1 MVGPP
6 GATAQPWSIA
16 VGSPSDRQV
25 SNSSVSA
32 RQAML
37 DVADR
42 GGAEYQPK
50 PRLVGVER
58 RDDRSGGLGRIAW
71 RQPVVVANVTPRW
84 ADDLFVLGHL
94 GRLVGGVRAKKRP
107 MCERSSKV
115 TARDRGKRQRFWF
128 GCSLPGLLSSL

>member
-1 MVGPP
+1 
-6 GATAQPWSIA
+6 
-16 VGSPSDRQV
+16 
-25 SNSSVSA
+25 
-32 RQAML
+32 ML

-107 MCERSSKV
+107 MRKAPSSTISVLMPKPA
-115 TARDRGKRQRFWF
+115 T
-128 GCSLPGLLSSL
+128 SSQSVSVSPSSANLVAQ

>member
-94 GRLVGGVRAKKRP
+94 CRLVGGVRAKKRP
-107 MCERSSKV
+107 MRKAPSSTISVLMPKPA
-115 TARDRGKRQRFWF
+115 T
-128 GCSLPGLLSSL
+128 SSQSVSVSPS